1 MLILQ
6 VRKYVYGNY
15 SNRNEPI
22 MVKPHTCN
30 TSNWVTIFSTT
41 TLKKMKKLFNL
52 KPYRGVGTLLKR
64 FKYHHNILPLA
75 GYHFGKY
82 HTAVQKRSNENVHMM
97 DGNEATART
106 AYNVCDTMFIYPI
119 TPSSPMAE
127 LSDIWATEGKKN
139 VFGQIVSMIQMQ
151 SEAGAAAAL
160 QGSLLTGGMGTTFT
174 SSQGLLLMI
183 PTLYQISAELLP
195 GVLHVASR
203 SVAGTGTS
211 IGGDHTDVMG
221 VRATG
226 IGLLSSGC
234 PQECHDL
241 ALIAH
246 VAAYKQ
252 RIPLIH
258 FFDGMQV
265 SHQVNNVEVIPR
277 EVIEKM
283 IPKEAIYEHH
293 RRGLNPTHPH
303 RSGSSVSA
311 DIYFQMT
318 EAMNPFYQA
327 VPDVMEQTMLDFE
340 RLTGRRY
347 RLFEYVGA
355 KDAEYVMVIMGAG
368 GLTAE
373 ETVQYLNQQGEK
385 VGVIK
390 VRLMRP
396 WSVKHFLEALPKTV
410 KKIAVM
416 DRVKEASAV
425 GEPLYMDVCTTLMEN
440 NMGHIKVVG
449 GRYGIAGK
457 AFFPTHVKA
466 VFNNLKQDEPKN
478 HFTVGIID
486 DVTNTSLPPAP
497 MFQSISPRTKQCIFF
512 ALGSDGTVGANKNA
526 IKIIGDHTNLYAQG
540 FFFYSAHKSG
550 STTVSHIRFG
560 PDKIIAQYPINS
572 ANYIACHNKAF
583 VHQFNVVKAIKEG
596 GIFVLNSP
604 WTLDEMEKMLPN
616 KIKKIIAQRQ
626 VKFYNIDA
634 GKIAEEMNMPGK
646 INMIMQTVFFRLA
659 DLFPEEEAIALLK
672 KTVETAYGS
681 KGEQIVEQNKA
692 AIDKALENLVTIKY
706 PEEWAN
712 LPDDKETISDDLPDE
727 VKNIQKA
734 VIRREGDLIPVSQFP
749 PDGRTSPSTASYEK
763 RGIAEYVPRWKPE
776 KCTQC
781 NICSFVC
788 PHSAIRPFI
797 LTEEQKK
804 EAPPGYEVI
813 PMRGKLKGNYYTI
826 QVSPLDCTGCTAC
839 TICPSKALDMVP
851 VDHVKDVHSKYWDW
865 SVTTLKGKQPTY
877 VEDKVTAKGTQFNE
891 PLFEFSGACAGCGQ
905 TPYMKLLTQL
915 YGPRMI
921 IANATGCSS
930 VWGSYYPSNPFTV
943 DCKNRGP
950 AYSRSLFET
959 NAEFGLGMAITTAQR
974 RNYLAM
980 LVEKA
985 LANPEVEMSKELRE
999 CFAGWLQT
1007 RNDATQSA
1015 KYTDEIELLLKNEFQ
1030 KHPELT
1036 TIYRYSDMFLKPSHW
1051 IIGGDGKFIT
1061 SSQKL
1066 IIL

>member
-1 MLILQ
+1 
-6 VRKYVYGNY
+6 
-15 SNRNEPI
+15 
-22 MVKPHTCN
+22 
-30 TSNWVTIFSTT
+30 
-41 TLKKMKKLFNL
+41 
-52 KPYRGVGTLLKR
+52 
-64 FKYHHNILPLA
+64 
-75 GYHFGKY
+75 
-82 HTAVQKRSNENVHMM
+82 MM

-127 LSDIWATEGKKN
+127 LSDIWATAGQKN
-139 VFGQIVSMIQMQ
+139 VFGQVVSMIQMQ
-151 SEAGAAAAL
+151 SEAGAVAAL
-160 QGSLLTGGMGTTFT
+160 HGSLLTGGMGTTFT

-183 PTLYQISAELLP
+183 PTLYQLSAELLP

-203 SVAGTGTS
+203 SVAGTGTA

-226 IGLLSSGC
+226 IGLLSSAC

-246 VAAYKQ
+246 VSAYKQ
-252 RIPLIH
+252 RVPMIH

-277 EVIEKM
+277 EVVEKM
-283 IPKEAIYEHH
+283 VPKEAIYEHH
-293 RRGLNPTHPH
+293 RRGLNSTHPH
-303 RSGSSVSA
+303 RSGSSVSS

-318 EAMNPFYQA
+318 EAMNPFYQS
-327 VPDVMEQTMLDFE
+327 VPNIVEQTMLDFE

-373 ETVQYLNQQGEK
+373 ETVRYLNQQGER
-385 VGVIK
+385 VGLIK

-396 WSVKHFLEALPKTV
+396 WSIKHFLEVLPKTV

-425 GEPLYMDVCTTLMEN
+425 GEPLYMDVSTTLMEN

-457 AFFPTHVKA
+457 PFFPTHVRA
-466 VFNNLKQDEPKN
+466 IFNNLKQDQPKN
-478 HFTVGIID
+478 HFTVGIVD
-486 DVTNTSLPPAP
+486 DVTNSSLPPAP
-497 MFQSISPRTKQCIFF
+497 MFQSISPKTKQCIFF

-550 STTVSHIRFG
+550 GTTVSHIRFG
-560 PDKIIAQYPINS
+560 PEKIIAQYPINS

-596 GIFVLNSP
+596 GTFVLNSP
-604 WTLDEMEKMLPN
+604 WTLDQMEKMLPN
-616 KIKKIIAQRQ
+616 KMKRIIAQRK

-634 GKIAEEMNMPGK
+634 GQIAQEMNMPGR
-646 INMIMQTVFFRLA
+646 INMIMQTVFFKLA
-659 DLFPEEEAIALLK
+659 DLFSEEESIALLK
-672 KTVETAYGS
+672 QTVE
-681 KGEQIVEQNKA
+681 
-692 AIDKALENLVTIKY
+692 KALENLIRINY
-706 PEEWAN
+706 PPEWAN
-712 LPDDKETISDDLPDE
+712 LPDEKEIISEEVPEE
-727 VKNIQKA
+727 VKNIQQPI
-734 VIRREGDLIPVSQFP
+734 IRREGDFIPVSHFA
-749 PDGRTSPSTASYEK
+749 PDGRTSPSTASFEK
-763 RGIAEYVPRWKPE
+763 RGIAEFVPRWKPD

-781 NICSFVC
+781 NVCSFVC

-804 EAPPGYEVI
+804 QAPLGYEVL
-813 PMRGKLKGNYYTI
+813 PLRGQKTKQNYYTI

-839 TICPSKALDMVP
+839 TICPSKALEMVP
-851 VDHVKDVHSKYWDW
+851 IDQVKDVHGAYWDW
-865 SVTTLKGKQPTY
+865 SVKALKGKQEPF
-877 VEDKVTAKGTQFNE
+877 VEEKLTAKGTQFKE
-891 PLFEFSGACAGCGQ
+891 PLFEFSGACAGCGE
-905 TPYMKLLTQL
+905 TPYMRLLTQL

-950 AYSRSLFET
+950 AYSRALFET
-959 NAEFGLGMAITTAQR
+959 NAEFGLGMTITTAQR

-980 LVEKA
+980 LIENA
-985 LANPEVEMSKELRE
+985 LKNSEVPMSKELRE
-999 CFAGWLQT
+999 CFNGWLQT
-1007 RNDATQSA
+1007 RNDAAMSM
-1015 KYTDEIELLLKNEFQ
+1015 KYTDEIDVLLKNEF
-1030 KHPELT
+1030 KNHPQLT
-1036 TIYRYSDMFLKPSHW
+1036 NIYRYSDMLLKPSHW
-1051 IIGGDGKFIT
+1051 IIGGDGNFCY
-1061 SSQKL
+1061 
-1066 IIL
+1066 